1 MIIDICS
8 VMYYFT
14 LNHSLKLQDIFW
26 AFGSCLTFIRE
37 AFRFA
42 FHQYI
47 TSSWQT
53 HILFPSRRPTQ
64 QLCIQISF
72 RAESCLS
79 LQQISKFR
87 LLALILNKPSN
98 INHRRYAAVD
108 TKAVERHRPLQM
120 PKVTKTMKRIW
131 QARYAFNRPV
141 KSCRETPEVTQTFEW
156 CQGGERF
163 LIFTREQLVQ
173 ALALTHM
180 KLGTD
185 A

>member
-1 MIIDICS
+1 MLVFDIYQSVPIRPSSPPHDKHTFCS
-8 VMYYFT
+8 R
-14 LNHSLKLQDIFW
+14 LADLHSN
-26 AFGSCLTFIRE
+26 CTFK
-37 AFRFA
+37 
-42 FHQYI
+42 YL
-47 TSSWQT
+47 S
-53 HILFPSRRPTQ
+53 
-64 QLCIQISF
+64 
-72 RAESCLS
+72 ESCLS

-87 LLALILNKPSN
+87 SLALILNKPSN

-108 TKAVERHRPLQM
+108 TKAMERQRPLQI

-131 QARYAFNRPV
+131 QPRYAFNKPV
-141 KSCRETPEVTQTFEW
+141 KSCRETPEVTQAFEW

-163 LIFTREQLVQ
+163 LIFAREQLVQ